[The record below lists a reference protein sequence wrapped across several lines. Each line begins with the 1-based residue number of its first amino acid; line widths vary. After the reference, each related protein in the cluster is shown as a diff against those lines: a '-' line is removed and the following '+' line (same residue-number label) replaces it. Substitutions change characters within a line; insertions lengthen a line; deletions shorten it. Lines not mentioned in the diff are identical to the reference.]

1 MGMGATNTL
10 DRVAAMMGEIREVP
24 IAFQAAVDV
33 PHGVKGFF
41 LFEAGADITETDF
54 IQGNRT
60 PCTGAMH
67 FNFPDQ

>member
-33 PHGVKGFF
+33 PYGGANPCHKRWRTMHGYRAF
-41 LFEAGADITETDF
+41 
-54 IQGNRT
+54 R
-60 PCTGAMH
+60 
-67 FNFPDQ
+67 